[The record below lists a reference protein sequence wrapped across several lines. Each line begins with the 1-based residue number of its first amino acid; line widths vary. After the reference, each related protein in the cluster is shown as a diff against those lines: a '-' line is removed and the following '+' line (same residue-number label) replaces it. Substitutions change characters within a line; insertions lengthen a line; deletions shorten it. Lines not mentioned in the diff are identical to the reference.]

1 MTKYCFLFWVWCVAI
16 SSLSAQVLPGVED
29 FNELK
34 DTKPVNQQAW
44 DRCGKKIIVSWG
56 TKDIRYSKTNV
67 PALGKVEKKWKTSAW
82 KGERVHEQALIWGGA
97 GCKGITPVVSDLV
110 GPGGSQIPAAA
121 VKANFVRY
129 VMTDELNKGGKGG
142 CGYRPDKTK
151 FDSSLV
157 ADMIDVIPVRDLEA
171 RNTQPVW
178 VSVQVPLNAKAGV
191 YKGKVK
197 FQTAGVK
204 LPALDIELRV
214 LDKSLP
220 APKDWAFHLDLWQH
234 PFSVARYY
242 NVPLWSDEHLELMRP
257 LMKIL
262 ADAGQKVIT
271 ATLLHAPWGGQT
283 HDKFESMVMRI
294 KKLDGSWSFDYAVF
308 DKWVEYMMSMGI
320 DKQINCFSMIPWKLS
335 FQYFDQASNTL
346 KYLDAKVGTP
356 GYNDYWRAFLKDFA
370 THLKQKGWFEITTIA
385 MDERPMASM
394 QQVIKLVKEADPNYK
409 VALAGNYHKEIE
421 ADLYDYC
428 VASGQFFS
436 PEVLA
441 ARKATGKVSTVY
453 TCCTEPYPN
462 TFSFS
467 PTAEAV
473 WLPLYASAKGFD
485 GYLRWAYN
493 SWTENPLPDTR
504 FHTWAAGDC
513 YLVYPGGR
521 SSIRMERLVEGI
533 QMFEKIR
540 ILRDQYKDQ
549 PEKLAALEQ
558 ALAGFDISVL
568 AKRPAAEMVNAVN
581 AEINKL

>member
-1 MTKYCFLFWVWCVAI
+1 MVKYCLLFIVWCVTM
-16 SSLSAQVLPGVED
+16 SSLSAQVIPGVED
-29 FNELK
+29 FTELK
-34 DTKPVNQQAW
+34 DTKPIDRQAW
-44 DRCGKKIIVSWG
+44 DRCGKKIMVSWG
-56 TKDIRYSKTNV
+56 SKEVRYSKTNV
-67 PALGKVEKKWKTSAW
+67 PAIGKVEKKWKTSAW
-82 KGERVHEQALIWGGA
+82 KGERVHEQALIWGGSD
-97 GCKGITPVVSDLV
+97 CKAVTPVVSDLV
-110 GPGGSQIPAAA
+110 GPGGSRIPASA

-129 VMTDELNKGGKGG
+129 VMTDELNKGGRGG

-157 ADMIDVIPVRDLEA
+157 ADLIDVIPVRDLEA

-178 VSVQVPLNAKAGV
+178 VSIQVPGDAKAGI
-191 YKGKVK
+191 YKGKVR

-204 LPALDIELRV
+204 LPDLDVELRV

-234 PFSVARYY
+234 PFSVARYHD
-242 NVPLWSDEHLELMRP
+242 VPLWSDEHLELMRP
-257 LMKIL
+257 VMKIL

-271 ATLLHAPWGGQT
+271 ATLMHAPWGGQT
-283 HDKFESMVMRI
+283 HDKFESMVMRV
-294 KKLDGSWSFDYAVF
+294 KKLDGTWSFDYAVF
-308 DKWVEYMMSMGI
+308 DKWVEFMMSMGI
-320 DKQINCFSMIPWKLS
+320 DRQINCFSMIPWKLS
-335 FQYFDQASNTL
+335 FQYFDQASNTM
-346 KYLDAKVGTP
+346 KFLDTKVGTDE
-356 GYNDYWRAFLKDFA
+356 YNDYWRTFLKDFA
-370 THLKQKGWFEITTIA
+370 AHLKQKGWFEITTIA
-385 MDERPMASM
+385 MDERPMGAM
-394 QQVIKLVKEADPNYK
+394 QQVIKLVNEADPGFK

-421 ADLYDYC
+421 GGLYDYC
-428 VASGQFFS
+428 VASGQFF
-436 PEVLA
+436 PADVLA
-441 ARKATGKVSTVY
+441 ARKAAGKISTVY

-540 ILRDQYKDQ
+540 ILREQYKGQ
-549 PEKLAALEQ
+549 PEKLAALDR
-558 ALAGFDISVL
+558 ALAGFNIQDL
-568 AKRPAAEMVNAVN
+568 PKRPATEMVAEVK
-581 AEINKL
+581 AEIDKL

>member
-1 MTKYCFLFWVWCVAI
+1 
-16 SSLSAQVLPGVED
+16 
-29 FNELK
+29 
-34 DTKPVNQQAW
+34 
-44 DRCGKKIIVSWG
+44 
-56 TKDIRYSKTNV
+56 
-67 PALGKVEKKWKTSAW
+67 
-82 KGERVHEQALIWGGA
+82 
-97 GCKGITPVVSDLV
+97 
-110 GPGGSQIPAAA
+110 
-121 VKANFVRY
+121 
-129 VMTDELNKGGKGG
+129 
-142 CGYRPDKTK
+142 
-151 FDSSLV
+151 
-157 ADMIDVIPVRDLEA
+157 
-171 RNTQPVW
+171 
-178 VSVQVPLNAKAGV
+178 
-191 YKGKVK
+191 
-197 FQTAGVK
+197 
-204 LPALDIELRV
+204 
-214 LDKSLP
+214 
-220 APKDWAFHLDLWQH
+220 
-234 PFSVARYY
+234 
-242 NVPLWSDEHLELMRP
+242 
-257 LMKIL
+257 
-262 ADAGQKVIT
+262 
-271 ATLLHAPWGGQT
+271 
-283 HDKFESMVMRI
+283 
-294 KKLDGSWSFDYAVF
+294 
-308 DKWVEYMMSMGI
+308 MMSMGI

-356 GYNDYWRAFLKDFA
+356 EYNDYWRAFLKDFA
-370 THLKQKGWFEITTIA
+370 AHLKQKGWFEITTIA

-421 ADLYDYC
+421 TDLYDYC
-428 VASGQFFS
+428 VASGKFFS

-441 ARKATGKVSTVY
+441 ARKAAGKVSTVY

-540 ILRDQYKDQ
+540 ILREQYKDQ

-568 AKRPAAEMVNAVN
+568 AKRPAAEMVNTVN

>member
-1 MTKYCFLFWVWCVAI
+1 MAKYCFLFLAWCIAVGT
-16 SSLSAQVLPGVED
+16 LTAQEIPGVKD
-29 FNELK
+29 FKELT
-34 DTKPVNQQAW
+34 DTKPIDRQAW
-44 DRCGKKIIVSWG
+44 ERCGKKIVVSWG
-56 TKDIRYSKTNV
+56 TKDVRYSKTNV
-67 PALGKVEKKWKTSAW
+67 PAIEKIEKKWKTSAW
-82 KGERVHEQALIWGGA
+82 KGERVHEQALIWGGVD
-97 GCKGITPVVSDLV
+97 CKGITPVISDLT
-110 GPGGSQIPAAA
+110 GPGGARIPASA

-129 VMTDELNKGGKGG
+129 VMTDELNKGGRGG

-171 RNTQPVW
+171 QTTRPVW
-178 VSVQVPLNAKAGV
+178 VSIQVPRDVKAGI
-191 YKGKVK
+191 YKGKIK
-197 FQTAGVK
+197 FQAEGMK
-204 LPALDIELRV
+204 LPALDIELQV
-214 LDKSLP
+214 QNNTLP

-271 ATLLHAPWGGQT
+271 TTLMYAPWGGQT
-283 HDKFESMVMRI
+283 HDKFGSMVMRI
-294 KKLDGSWSFDYAVF
+294 KKLDGTWSFDYAVF
-308 DKWVEYMMSMGI
+308 DKWVEFMMSMGI

-335 FQYFDQASNTL
+335 FQYFDQASDTL
-346 KYLDAKVGTP
+346 EYLDTKVGTEE
-356 GYNDYWRAFLKDFA
+356 YNDYWRAFLTDFA
-370 THLKQKGWFEITTIA
+370 AHLKQKGWFEMTTIA
-385 MDERPMASM
+385 MDERPMAAM
-394 QQVIKLVKEADPNYK
+394 QQVIKLIKEADPGYK

-421 ADLYDYC
+421 ADLQDYC
-428 VASGQFFS
+428 IASAQLFPS
-436 PEVLA
+436 EVLA
-441 ARKATGKVSTVY
+441 ARKAAGKISTVY

-540 ILRDQYKDQ
+540 ILREQYKNQ
-549 PEKLAALEQ
+549 PEKLAALEKV
-558 ALAGFDISVL
+558 LAGFNIPEL
-568 AKRPAAEMVNAVN
+568 PKRSAAEMVNAVC
-581 AEINKL
+581 AELNKF